1 MIVLS
6 SLFLIITASAS
17 AAIEPPKLTF
27 SGQIRARVETTN
39 VESYAS
45 ALKRRGY
52 DLTSLRT
59 RLGLGVE
66 TVQNVKGFIQIQD
79 SRSWGSEASV
89 TANAANVDLHQG
101 YMDVLD
107 LFAQPLDL
115 RVGRQE
121 LQYGDQRL
129 ISPLDWNNVGRAWD
143 GARLRWRGSNYTV
156 DLFDTVVKEV
166 NIAKRNGHFW
176 GLYATCKAV
185 PKHEFDAYILGRDQ
199 RDGTVPNEVAT
210 STGNL
215 SDRTVGARFK
225 GAASGFDYTGEADW
239 QFGRKAGQRVRAW
252 AMAATGGYT
261 LDVAYKPRIG
271 AEYDFASGDSDR
283 TDGKLQTFDPLY
295 PFGHSYQGYQDIFAW
310 KNGHD
315 FKGSVSVDPVADWR
329 LQADFHHFMLHHS
342 DDAWYDA
349 TGAAIVGRSAG
360 VASSKNVGNELD
372 LHVKGKFRE
381 VITMWFGYSRFFAGS
396 YVRAMTNRGDRDWG
410 FFQAA
415 FNF

>member
-6 SLFLIITASAS
+6 SLLLVITTAAS
-17 AAIEPPKLTF
+17 AAVEPPKLTF

-39 VESYAS
+39 VDSYAS
-45 ALKRRGY
+45 ALKSRGY

-66 TVQNVKGFIQIQD
+66 TVQNIKGFIQIQD
-79 SRSWGSEASV
+79 SRSWGSEATV
-89 TANAANVDLHQG
+89 TTNTANVDLHQA
-101 YMDVLD
+101 YFDVLD
-107 LFAQPLDL
+107 IFAQPLDL

-176 GLYATCKAV
+176 GLYTTCKAV
-185 PKHEFDAYILGRDQ
+185 PKHEFDLYILGRDQ
-199 RDGTVPNEVAT
+199 RDESITNEHGTK
-210 STGNL
+210 GNR

-225 GAASGFDYTGEADW
+225 GTPGRFDYTGEADW
-239 QFGRKAGQRVRAW
+239 QFGRTAGQQVRAW

-261 LDVAYKPRIG
+261 LDLAYKPRVG
-271 AEYDFASGDSDR
+271 VEYDFASGDSNPSDN
-283 TDGKLQTFDPLY
+283 KVQTFDPLY

-315 FKGSVSVDPVADWR
+315 FKASVSIDPIADWR
-329 LQADFHHFMLHHS
+329 VQADFHHFMLHRS
-342 DDAWYDA
+342 FDAWYDA
-349 TGAAIVGRSAG
+349 TGTAIIARSTTG
-360 VASSKNVGNELD
+360 GPGKDIGNELD

-381 VITMWFGYSRFFAGS
+381 VITMWFGYSRFFAGA
-396 YVRAMTNRGDRDWG
+396 YVKATTTRADRDWG